1 MPPMTTK
8 LLLAAGLLVSVACN
22 EPTSPPVI
30 VSLTVA
36 PSSDTVLVGRAVQL
50 TATTRDAS
58 GNALT
63 GHAVTW
69 TSSNSIVATVSVT
82 GLVTGVSAGGPV
94 TVTATSVGKSGTAA
108 IAVIPAPTVSAYPNS
123 IATVVGGSVFF
134 QAVLDSAGNAYF
146 LNGPVTWASNTP
158 AVATARDTLDE
169 GVLQGFVTGL
179 AIGSATITA
188 TTRLGPAT
196 ATISVAQ
203 PRFAAVSSGGDH
215 TCGLTTTGAAFC
227 WGNDDYG
234 ALGAPIVTVFFTR
247 CLFLDVAN
255 LPCSAAPIGVTGG
268 LTFATISAGIEDDGS
283 STCALT
289 ATGAAYCWG
298 QNGLGELGNGTTDG
312 DFHVVPT
319 LVRGGLTFA
328 SISVGGPHACGLT
341 TTGAISCWGW
351 NSGGQLGTGDTVS
364 RSTPTSVGGGLAFAA
379 ISAGSLHTC
388 ALAPDGTAYCW
399 GWNSWPYMSHGW
411 LGTGDTVNRAV
422 PTPVM
427 GGLTF
432 AAISAGGRHTCGL
445 TPNGVAYCWGFNA
458 AGQLGTGDVVTQTIP
473 TPVIGGLT
481 FTMISAGGLHTCG
494 LTTSGDAYCWGHNFD
509 GQLGTGN
516 TVPQTTPTPVTGGLK
531 FAMISASAAHT
542 CGSTTSGAAYCWGDG
557 YWGQL
562 GNGAYGGS
570 SVPTKVLG
578 QP

>member
-1 MPPMTTK
+1 MALITRK
-8 LLLAAGLLVSVACN
+8 SLLSVGLLLTVACN
-22 EPTSPPVI
+22 EPTAAPAI
-30 VSLTVA
+30 VSVTVT
-36 PSSDTVLVGRAVQL
+36 PSGDTILVARAVQL
-50 TATTRDAS
+50 MATTRDVR
-58 GNALT
+58 GNTLT
-63 GHAVTW
+63 GHSVTW
-69 TSSNSIVATVSVT
+69 TSSNSTVATVSVS

-94 TVTATSVGKSGTAA
+94 TVTATSECKSGTAA
-108 IAVIPAPTVSAYPNS
+108 IAVIPAPTVSVYPNT

-134 QAVLDSAGNAYF
+134 EALLDSAGKVEV
-146 LNGPVTWASNTP
+146 LNGPVTWASTNP

-169 GVLQGFVTGL
+169 SVPQGFVTGVST
-179 AIGSATITA
+179 GSAMITA

-203 PRFAAVSSGGDH
+203 VTFAALSSGGDH
-215 TCGLTTTGAAFC
+215 SCGLTTTGTAFC

-234 ALGAPIVTVFFTR
+234 ALGASIAIDFTR

-255 LPCSAAPIGVTGG
+255 VPCSAAPIGVTGG
-268 LTFATISAGIEDDGS
+268 LGFAAISAGIDRDGG

-289 ATGAAYCWG
+289 ASATAYCWG

-341 TTGAISCWGW
+341 TTGAVSCWGW
-351 NSGGQLGTGDTVS
+351 NSGGQLGSGDTVS
-364 RSTPTSVGGGLAFAA
+364 HATPTPVVGGLTFAA
-379 ISAGSLHTC
+379 ISAGNLYTC
-388 ALAPDGTAYCW
+388 ALASNGTAYCW
-399 GWNSWPYMSHGW
+399 GWNSWPSMGHGW
-411 LGTGDTVNRAV
+411 LGTGDTVNRVA

-432 AAISAGGRHTCGL
+432 AAISAGGRHTCAL
-445 TPNGVAYCWGFNA
+445 TTNGAAYCWGFNA
-458 AGQLGTGDVVTQTIP
+458 AGQLGTGDDVTQTIP
-473 TPVIGGLT
+473 TPVAGGLT
-481 FTMISAGGLHTCG
+481 FKMISAGSLHTCG
-494 LTTSGDAYCWGHNFD
+494 LTTSGLAYCWGHNFD

-516 TVPQTTPTPVTGGLK
+516 PVPQAMPTAVIGGLR
-531 FAMISASAAHT
+531 FAAISASDAHT
-542 CGSTTSGAAYCWGDG
+542 CGLTTSGAAYCWGDG

-562 GNGAYGGS
+562 GNGTYRGS
-570 SVPTKVLG
+570 SIPTKVLG

>member
-1 MPPMTTK
+1 MALITRK
-8 LLLAAGLLVSVACN
+8 SLLSVGLLLTVACN
-22 EPTSPPVI
+22 EPTAAPAI
-30 VSLTVA
+30 VSVTVT
-36 PSSDTVLVGRAVQL
+36 PSGDTILVARAVQL
-50 TATTRDAS
+50 MATTRDVS
-58 GNALT
+58 GNTLT
-63 GHAVTW
+63 GHTVTW
-69 TSSNSIVATVSVT
+69 TSSNSTVAIVSVS

-94 TVTATSVGKSGTAA
+94 TVTATSEGKSGTAA
-108 IAVIPAPTVSAYPNS
+108 IAVIPAPTVSVYPNT

-134 QAVLDSAGNAYF
+134 EALLDSAGKVEV
-146 LNGPVTWASNTP
+146 LNGPVTWASTNP

-169 GVLQGFVTGL
+169 SVPQGFVTGVST
-179 AIGSATITA
+179 GSAMITA

-203 PRFAAVSSGGDH
+203 VTFAALSSGGDH
-215 TCGLTTTGAAFC
+215 SCGLTTTGTAFC

-234 ALGAPIVTVFFTR
+234 ALGASIAIDFTR

-255 LPCSAAPIGVTGG
+255 VPCSAAPIGVTGG
-268 LTFATISAGIEDDGS
+268 LGFAAISAGIDRDGG

-289 ATGAAYCWG
+289 ASGTAYCWG

-341 TTGAISCWGW
+341 TTGAVSCWGW
-351 NSGGQLGTGDTVS
+351 NSGGQLGSGDTVS
-364 RSTPTSVGGGLAFAA
+364 HATPTPVVGGLTFAA
-379 ISAGSLHTC
+379 ISAGNLHSC
-388 ALAPDGTAYCW
+388 ALATDGTAYCW
-399 GWNSWPYMSHGW
+399 GWNSWPYMGHGW
-411 LGTGDTVNRAV
+411 LGTGDTINRVA

-432 AAISAGGRHTCGL
+432 AAISAGGRHTCAL
-445 TPNGVAYCWGFNA
+445 TTNGAAYCWGFNG
-458 AGQLGTGDVVTQTIP
+458 AGQLGTGDDVTKTIP
-473 TPVIGGLT
+473 TPVVGGFT
-481 FTMISAGGLHTCG
+481 FTAISAGSLHTCG
-494 LTTSGDAYCWGHNFD
+494 LTTSGLAYCWGHNFD

-516 TVPQTTPTPVTGGLK
+516 PVPQAMPTAVIGGLR
-531 FAMISASAAHT
+531 FAAISASDAHT
-542 CGSTTSGAAYCWGDG
+542 CGLTTSGAAYCWGDG

-562 GNGAYGGS
+562 GNGTYRGS
-570 SVPTKVLG
+570 SIPTKVLG

>member
-63 GHAVTW
+63 GPAVTW

-255 LPCSAAPIGVTGG
+255 LPCSAAPVSVTGG
-268 LTFATISAGIEDDGS
+268 LTFATISAG
-283 STCALT
+283 
-289 ATGAAYCWG
+289 
-298 QNGLGELGNGTTDG
+298 
-312 DFHVVPT
+312 
-319 LVRGGLTFA
+319 
-328 SISVGGPHACGLT
+328 
-341 TTGAISCWGW
+341 
-351 NSGGQLGTGDTVS
+351 S
-364 RSTPTSVGGGLAFAA
+364 R
-379 ISAGSLHTC
+379 HTC

-399 GWNSWPYMSHGW
+399 GWNSWPYMGHGW

-427 GGLTF
+427 GGLAF

-458 AGQLGTGDVVTQTIP
+458 AGQLGTGDDVTKTIQTA
-473 TPVIGGLT
+473 VIGR
-481 FTMISAGGLHTCG
+481 
-494 LTTSGDAYCWGHNFD
+494 
-509 GQLGTGN
+509 
-516 TVPQTTPTPVTGGLK
+516 
-531 FAMISASAAHT
+531 
-542 CGSTTSGAAYCWGDG
+542 
-557 YWGQL
+557 
-562 GNGAYGGS
+562 
-570 SVPTKVLG
+570 
-578 QP
+578 